1 MLTSR
6 EVILAKVETTYG
18 QDPGLV
24 AASDAILV
32 EQPSWANEGA
42 RMIERPVVKPTFGK
56 KQQVYGGSLKTI
68 NFTCEMKGSG
78 TAGTAPEIGALLQ
91 ACSLGE
97 TVVAS
102 TSVTYAPVST
112 PSSQKSVTLY
122 YYQDGMLRKLYGCR
136 GDVGFSLEA
145 GGKLM
150 ANFKMTGH
158 QVCSGTAQA
167 GAATT
172 ITLASTSSSTDDTYN
187 GQTITITSGTGAG
200 QSRTISDYVG
210 ATKVATVTAW
220 TTVPD
225 STSVYKI
232 SGGPIDASLASP
244 TYDSAV
250 PVPLVAVPASIGSY
264 SAVIS
269 KLEVNLGNQ
278 LSMPPSITAPDGF
291 GEIRIVGRDIAGSFD
306 PEATL
311 VATKDWENEW
321 ESGQQQAITT
331 GAIGTTAGNIITLQ
345 VPYAYYRD
353 ISPGDRDGIRTY
365 EIPFGGTES
374 SGDDEL
380 SLAFT

>member
-6 EVILAKVETTYG
+6 EVILVKLETTYQ
-18 QDPGLV
+18 QDPGLA
-24 AASDAILV
+24 AASDAVLV

-68 NFTCEMKGSG
+68 TFACEVKGSG

-91 ACSLGE
+91 SCSLAE

-112 PSSQKSVTLY
+112 PASQKSVTVY

-136 GDVGFSLEA
+136 GDVTFNLEA

-150 ANFKMTGH
+150 ANFSITGH

-167 GAATT
+167 GALTT
-172 ITLASTSSSTDDTYN
+172 ITLAATSSAVDGTYN
-187 GQTITITSGTGAG
+187 GQTITITSGTGSG
-200 QSRTISDYVG
+200 QSKTITGYVG
-210 ATKVATVTAW
+210 ATKVATVSSW
-220 TTVPD
+220 TTNPD
-225 STSVYKI
+225 ATSVYKI
-232 SGGPIDASLASP
+232 SGGPIDASLVSP
-244 TYDSAV
+244 TYDSTV

-264 SAVIS
+264 GAVIT
-269 KLEVNLGNQ
+269 KLEVSLGNQ
-278 LSMPPSITAPDGF
+278 KVTPPSITAPDGF
-291 GEIRIVGRDIAGSFD
+291 AEILITGRDIAGSFD

-331 GAIGTTAGNIITLQ
+331 GAIGTTAGNKITLQ
-345 VPYAYYRD
+345 IPYAYYRD

-365 EIPFGGTES
+365 DVTFGATES
-374 SGDDEL
+374 SGDDEI